1 MEQQRVSQ
9 TPARARLSIAERRRL
24 AGFAAAILCLHIA
37 GFGLLLT
44 AIHSGAGAL
53 IGLGTGLTAYSFG
66 LRHAFDADHIAAI
79 DNTTRKLLSQ
89 GQRPLGVGF
98 FFSLGHSTIVLG
110 LSAALAIA
118 ARAAAGTLQG
128 NSSLRAVGGL
138 VGTSV
143 SALFL
148 YLIGIINL
156 LILIGI
162 VRVFR
167 NLRRGRYQEDALEE
181 QLQRRGL
188 MNRVLGRFTRSVGSS
203 RRMYPVGVMF
213 GLGFDTATE
222 VGLLALS
229 AGAAAGGLPWYATMS
244 LPILFAAGMC
254 LMDTAD
260 GMFMSVAYGWAF
272 SNPLRKVF
280 YNMSITALSVVVAL
294 LIGSIEIL
302 SILAKAFRLRG
313 GVWDLASALNLNQ
326 IGYFVVA
333 LFVVTWAGAV
343 VIWKV
348 GKFEDR
354 WA

>member
-1 MEQQRVSQ
+1 MESQRVSP
-9 TPARARLSIAERRRL
+9 TPAQIRLSAAERRRL
-24 AGFAAAILCLHIA
+24 SGFVAAIVCLHVA

-44 AIHSGAGAL
+44 ALHSGAGAL
-53 IGLGTGLTAYSFG
+53 ISLGTGLTAYSFG

-110 LSAALAIA
+110 LSAVLAFA

-128 NSSLRAVGGL
+128 NSQLKAVGGL

-148 YLIGIINL
+148 YLIGIVNL

-167 NLRRGRYQEDALEE
+167 NLRRGEYQETGLEE
-181 QLQRRGL
+181 QLQSRGL
-188 MNRVLGRFTRSVGSS
+188 MNRFLGRFTRSVNGSA
-203 RRMYPVGVMF
+203 RMYPVGVMF

-229 AGAAAGGLPWYATMS
+229 AGAAAGGLPWYATLS
-244 LPILFAAGMC
+244 LPLLFAAGMC

-260 GMFMSVAYGWAF
+260 GMFMCVAYGWAF

-280 YNMSITALSVVVAL
+280 YNMSITGLSVVVAL
-294 LIGSIEIL
+294 LIGSVEIVSIL
-302 SILAKAFRLRG
+302 SKTFRLHG
-313 GVWDLASALNLNQ
+313 GVWDVASQLNLNQ
-326 IGYFVVA
+326 IGYLVVA
-333 LFVVTWAGAV
+333 LFVVTWAGALV
-343 VIWKV
+343 VWKV